1 MKLTDFGL
9 SAILSKDASFVEA
22 KTRAPGNVGHMS
34 PEVIMMQKFNEK
46 ADVYGFGVLIWEILK
61 GYEVNLPFSGATIFS
76 YRICMFL
83 VGN

>member
-9 SAILSKDASFVEA
+9 SAILSQDASYVEA

-61 GYEVNLPFSGATIFS
+61 GYEV
-76 YRICMFL
+76 
-83 VGN
+83 